1 MSAIPDIG
9 VLRPRPGVVVVE
21 CKGEHDL
28 STSDAL
34 EQLFTALVSEN
45 DLVVVDVSQAEFVD
59 SSFVH
64 NLVKA
69 DRLSPG
75 CAACPCGCSTVQP

>member
-1 MSAIPDIG
+1 MH
-9 VLRPRPGVVVVE
+9 PRPVPDSQ
-21 CKGEHDL
+21 KR
-28 STSDAL
+28 
-34 EQLFTALVSEN
+34 LFTALVAAN
-45 DLVVVDVSQAEFVD
+45 DLVVIDVSQPEFVD